1 MAAPHRWLGCLGSGR
16 AGGGR
21 GAGAIVELMRLVC
34 DGESGAQQRAGSA
47 TSLSGQR
54 PPASVR
60 SGSEPS
66 PSRSAQTP
74 RRQRSDTPLGDGS
87 KP

>member
-1 MAAPHRWLGCLGSGR
+1 MAAPHHWLGCLGSGR

-47 TSLSGQR
+47 TCPGSARR
-54 PPASVR
+54 PVCAAARAETVNYR
-60 SGSEPS
+60 VNYFYEP
-66 PSRSAQTP
+66 
-74 RRQRSDTPLGDGS
+74 
-87 KP
+87 